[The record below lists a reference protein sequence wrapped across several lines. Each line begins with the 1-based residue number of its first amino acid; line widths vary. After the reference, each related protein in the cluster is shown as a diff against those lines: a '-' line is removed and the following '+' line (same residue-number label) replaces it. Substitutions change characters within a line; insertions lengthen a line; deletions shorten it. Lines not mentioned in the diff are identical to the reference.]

1 MQHVTESDAPLAG
14 SGKRKSQPRAL
25 RYIQTV
31 GLPQKGGHTSGR
43 KGGKESRV
51 RKGRARSLEITPWRD
66 RILGSGAKPSHLGAL
81 GSEQVRFVKRGGRA
95 DHPKGGRGDQRDNDA
110 TAD

>member
-66 RILGSGAKPSHLGAL
+66 RILGSGAKPSHRTSVHLALSKL
-81 GSEQVRFVKRGGRA
+81 GS
-95 DHPKGGRGDQRDNDA
+95 
-110 TAD
+110 